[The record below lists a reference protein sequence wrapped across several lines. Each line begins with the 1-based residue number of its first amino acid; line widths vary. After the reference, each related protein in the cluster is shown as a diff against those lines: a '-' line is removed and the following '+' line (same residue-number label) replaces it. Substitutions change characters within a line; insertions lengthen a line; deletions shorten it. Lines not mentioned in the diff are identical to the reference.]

1 MLPWL
6 GGVTLISWLGRY
18 PTLDKHAGNLGC
30 LDMVSGLVVIVI
42 FSAAI
47 MWLAHA
53 SRLRGEQVLRQLDPR
68 AEVDPE

>member
-18 PTLDKHAGNLGC
+18 PGLDRRAGNLGY

-47 MWLAHA
+47 MALAHIL
-53 SRLRGEQVLRQLDPR
+53 RLRGDRVTQQLGGSTG
-68 AEVDPE
+68 